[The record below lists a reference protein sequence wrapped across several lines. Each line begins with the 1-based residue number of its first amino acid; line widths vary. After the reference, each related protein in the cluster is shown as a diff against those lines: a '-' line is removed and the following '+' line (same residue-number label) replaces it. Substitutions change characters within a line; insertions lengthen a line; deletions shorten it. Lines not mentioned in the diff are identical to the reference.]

1 MAKTDYSVQLRGVEG
16 VAAASPSAG
25 MQAEQMRGQMV
36 SQAIGSAANTIFG
49 AYEGYKQQE
58 VRDNPIISGEREAIK
73 GELEQLKAA
82 DIANNAMLEQRGQ
95 EPTVLAAFR
104 KEQER
109 IGQAISQMPGRLSEW
124 RMRASKELRTAINA
138 NPGLANSLRQVA
150 METTGIKDL
159 DMYSVTN
166 LYDEIDL
173 VAKRQQQAQQAQAKA
188 YEEGLKRFVK
198 DTANAMSETQAAAA
212 YASMTDDQRVQIAQ
226 DAFRTEQRKKAFD
239 DSLKMGGMAI
249 ENGVTNLIAALDT
262 GNVTMMNTVRQ
273 KMKDA
278 GIDEV
283 ALTTGTLSEEQR
295 ANPKLPALLAEAAAI
310 HRSYIDKGYQ
320 EGLAKIQAAISN
332 GAVDSQAGRNAR
344 SDLEKWYTASIEK
357 LNKDGVMTLLGAMTT
372 ADEKDPQKILDT
384 RLRTIN
390 YLKDSF
396 GIPPEIATQ
405 FAAGDEKRKQAIR
418 TQYPQWGI
426 AFDHVKELQNA
437 ALRGVSNKDW
447 IEMIKKGADIK
458 AAPTINVPTSRVE
471 VTASVVAI
479 EDSLKRVRDG
489 AVANTADAPATVKSL
504 SGGFALRDAGEKILR
519 EYSKAV
525 TKQMSLIP
533 QGERAAVMQQ
543 VASSFDA
550 SVYGA
555 TGHGDEVYN
564 RVKALE
570 GQFAL
575 VNSKPVFQD
584 SSGTTPLA
592 IRLVGKGTPLRE
604 DYSKVALAEPSD
616 KKVNAALAS
625 VDTAIRLRSLATGED
640 VRVLRKQFIDTFNK
654 GKPSEVFTSLPA
666 TAAPSAEQQP
676 QGGTK
681 QVPSSPAPVGT
692 LKKESQLKGA
702 VESGI
707 EDLKRELQQYQADL
721 ADAKPGSPLHT
732 RITEDIKGIQSEL
745 KRLGAK

>member
-1 MAKTDYSVQLRGVEG
+1 
-16 VAAASPSAG
+16 
-25 MQAEQMRGQMV
+25 
-36 SQAIGSAANTIFG
+36 
-49 AYEGYKQQE
+49 
-58 VRDNPIISGEREAIK
+58 
-73 GELEQLKAA
+73 
-82 DIANNAMLEQRGQ
+82 
-95 EPTVLAAFR
+95 
-104 KEQER
+104 
-109 IGQAISQMPGRLSEW
+109 
-124 RMRASKELRTAINA
+124 MRASKELRTAINA

-212 YASMTDDQRVQIAQ
+212 YASMTDDQRVQMAQ
-226 DAFRTEQRKKAFD
+226 DAFRTEQAKKTFKENLEA
-239 DSLKMGGMAI
+239 GGTAV
-249 ENGVTNLIAALDT
+249 ENGVTSLVASLST
-262 GNVTMMNTVRQ
+262 GNVDLMNAYRL
-273 KMKDA
+273 KLKEA

-283 ALTTGTLSEEQR
+283 ALVSNRLTDEQR
-295 ANPKLPALLAEAAAI
+295 ADPKIKALLNEGAAI
-310 HRSYIDKGYQ
+310 HRNYIENGYK
-320 EGLAKIQAAISN
+320 EALSLINAN
-332 GAVDSQAGRNAR
+332 PNVDATSRRRSLEYLQNWRNR
-344 SDLEKWYTASIEK
+344 TLED
-357 LNKDGVMTLLGAMTT
+357 LNKNGPMTILGAMVT
-372 ADEKDPQKILDT
+372 ANEKDPYQTLQARLGIVNNAITALNIPADVLQGLSAADPGRRGQNRALMDPVKLAAYDQLETLRNAAMGLVPDPEWWKLVEKT
-384 RLRTIN
+384 RI
-390 YLKDSF
+390 
-396 GIPPEIATQ
+396 
-405 FAAGDEKRKQAIR
+405 
-418 TQYPQWGI
+418 
-426 AFDHVKELQNA
+426 LQNSPTVPVPVTRTEA
-437 ALRGVSNKDW
+437 TATVLVS
-447 IEMIKKGADIK
+447 ETAIKNMRDK
-458 AAPTINVPTSRVE
+458 AATGERD
-471 VTASVVAI
+471 TAST
-479 EDSLKRVRDG
+479 LK
-489 AVANTADAPATVKSL
+489 AL
-504 SGGFALRDAGEKILR
+504 SSGFALKGQGDDLLQM
-519 EYSKAV
+519 YSKALE
-525 TKQMSLIP
+525 TQMRLIP

-666 TAAPSAEQQP
+666 TAAPSAGE
-676 QGGTK
+676 GTGAAK
-681 QVPSSPAPVGT
+681 EPA
-692 LKKESQLKGA
+692 KK
-702 VESGI
+702 
-707 EDLKRELQQYQADL
+707 
-721 ADAKPGSPLHT
+721 PLVSDWLS
-732 RITEDIKGIQSEL
+732 R
-745 KRLGAK
+745 